1 MTEFRHA
8 VTALGQR
15 LTDRIGRFWW
25 ILLTRGIVAVLFG
38 IAALFW
44 PQKSLTVLVFLIGG
58 YLVVDGVSALL
69 LALRSGDFGASLLQ
83 GLASAVAG
91 AAILLWPGIT
101 TSLLL
106 AVLGAWALVQGVGL
120 FLAGRKLLAEGEN
133 GRLLLTVGA
142 LLVVF
147 GVAALVWRG
156 VGAAAV
162 AWIIGLVALV
172 VGGLLIFVARRLKAV
187 QKRLQS
193 GGRVGA

>member
-142 LLVVF
+142 LLAVF